1 MALSFF
7 LVQLGNLQA
16 RVAPQRVK
24 SNMFPD
30 LPGIQARN
38 RIVNAARRTYNLCGG
53 ERCPAPRPDWTL
65 MSIFSVR
72 PRVSDL
78 VFQLYGRPLHPELFE
93 TLAVRKIQHNGAEL
107 TVRVTRTGHVISWD
121 FRDVHLTEIAAASD
135 PSLPENRR
143 LLHHKL
149 RGEHSDAVSCFPR
162 VSYQMSFQVETL
174 PPEIFQHVHNEI
186 LIDGAKR
193 GLLHNLQPHHRLAV
207 SPLGFVTAEA
217 RAGCL
222 FLSSFHTFP
231 DELTVV
237 KTQSLIE
244 QK

>member
-1 MALSFF
+1 
-7 LVQLGNLQA
+7 
-16 RVAPQRVK
+16 
-24 SNMFPD
+24 
-30 LPGIQARN
+30 
-38 RIVNAARRTYNLCGG
+38 
-53 ERCPAPRPDWTL
+53 

-107 TVRVTRTGHVISWD
+107 IVRVTRTGHVISWD
-121 FRDVHLTEIAAASD
+121 CRDLHLTEIAAAADS
-135 PSLPENRR
+135 SLPETRR

-149 RGEHSDAVSCFPR
+149 RGEQSDSVSCCPG
-162 VSYQMSFQVETL
+162 VNYQISFQVETL
-174 PPEIFQHVHNEI
+174 SPEVFQHVHDEI
-186 LIDGAKR
+186 LIDGGKR
-193 GLLHNLQPHHRLAV
+193 GLLHNFQPHHRLAI